1 MDPSYA
7 PASTFIGA
15 IRSYQWVAGAA
26 LTEEEIA
33 EAVNLARHAIET
45 EDNDSD
51 VLSRSALAL
60 TMLAGEHAA
69 AVSALG
75 RATTLNPNSARAWGL
90 SAAVN
95 CSACRPEAAI
105 RSEERRVGKG
115 GREMWGGEY

>member
-60 TMLAGEHAA
+60 TMLAGEHAGR
-69 AVSALG
+69 SALWEEPRRSIPTR
-75 RATTLNPNSARAWGL
+75 RAPG
-90 SAAVN
+90 V
-95 CSACRPEAAI
+95 
-105 RSEERRVGKG
+105 
-115 GREMWGGEY
+115 